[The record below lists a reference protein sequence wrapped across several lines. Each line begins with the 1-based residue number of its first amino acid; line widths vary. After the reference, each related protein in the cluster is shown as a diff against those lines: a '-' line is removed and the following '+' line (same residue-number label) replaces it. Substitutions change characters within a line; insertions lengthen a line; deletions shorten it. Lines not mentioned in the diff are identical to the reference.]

1 VEEDIIAALE
11 EMIAALEK
19 AQQEL
24 EQQQQQGQPIPPGD
38 PQDQPLIDALAEL
51 RMIRAL
57 QMRVNKRTQ
66 RYSNLID
73 GEQAADPD
81 LLEALRQLA
90 EREAR
95 IFRATKDI
103 AVGKNQ

>member
-1 VEEDIIAALE
+1 
-11 EMIAALEK
+11 M
-19 AQQEL
+19 
-24 EQQQQQGQPIPPGD
+24 EQQQGEPQPPGE

-51 RMIRAL
+51 RMIRSL
-57 QMRVNKRTQ
+57 QMRVNKRTE
-66 RYSNLID
+66 RYSKLID
-73 GEQAADPD
+73 GEQADDAD

-90 EREAR
+90 EREAK